1 MSSWLTRLMPLLL
14 AAALGSLVWLLNWAV
29 EIPNEARA
37 PAANLPD
44 LVAEMA
50 RLQRYD
56 QQGLRVTVLTA
67 SKAQHIPQDDTMLF
81 DRPWLEQTKPGQPKI
96 TVYSDSART
105 IQRASELW
113 LYGQVEMRRAA
124 DGKNAELAIH
134 TYDMHVDTETQVAR
148 SSAPVTA
155 EMGPNRARAVG
166 FVADN
171 KNETLELLSQVS
183 MTYVPQ
189 KNIDGARTRVQP

>member
-14 AAALGSLVWLLNWAV
+14 AAALGGLVWLLNWAV

-44 LVAEMA
+44 LIAERA

-67 SKAQHIPQDDTMLF
+67 SRVQHIPQDDTMLF
-81 DRPWLEQTKPGQPKI
+81 DQPWLEQTKPGLPKI
-96 TVYSDSART
+96 TVFSDRAKT

-113 LYGQVEMRRAA
+113 LFGQVEMRRAA

-134 TYDMHVDTETQVAR
+134 TRDMHVDTETQVAR

-155 EMGPNRARAVG
+155 EMGLNRARAVG

-189 KNIDGARTRVQP
+189 KRTDGARTSVQP